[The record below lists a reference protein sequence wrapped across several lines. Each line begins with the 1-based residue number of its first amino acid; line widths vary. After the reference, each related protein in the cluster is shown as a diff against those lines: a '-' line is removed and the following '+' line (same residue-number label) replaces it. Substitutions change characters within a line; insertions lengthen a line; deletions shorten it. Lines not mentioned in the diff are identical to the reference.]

1 MITYKSIRI
10 SGNSGE
16 YYAHLG
22 FRKLGPFAH
31 ISDAE
36 EAIDERVCDF
46 DDENIYGLASMRQSI
61 EEDRKSNF

>member
-1 MITYKSIRI
+1 MITYKGIRI

-16 YYAHLG
+16 YYVYIGH
-22 FRKLGPFAH
+22 RKTGPFEH

-46 DDENIYGLASMRQSI
+46 DDENIYGIASIRQSL
-61 EEDRKSNF
+61 EEDRRR